1 MNLNLKNKKILYIG
15 HKFYGYEYEIINN
28 LQELGVTVDFF
39 DERASESFWYKLIL
53 KLKLKFLINFY
64 IIKYYNNIMNKTKN
78 IKYDYVFINR
88 LESIN
93 YNILSKIKIIHNSSI
108 YILYQWDSVE
118 GYKPN
123 TKLFELFDK
132 KFTFDSED
140 AQKYDNFK
148 LLPLFYID
156 IYKNIKN
163 NSIKYDMCFIGSG
176 HTDRYL
182 VIEKIKNSLGKD
194 KKIFTFYRLGSK
206 LTYLFRKIFDKR
218 MKKASYK
225 EFSFESLSQ
234 VQVVDYI
241 SKSNIV
247 IDIENSI
254 QSGLTMRTIEMLGAK
269 KKLVTTNKNIK
280 NYDFYHPNNIFV
292 IDRNNPV
299 IDKDFIEKPYI
310 ELDKEIYDKYY
321 IKNWLITIFDKE
333 GYLK

>member
-1 MNLNLKNKKILYIG
+1 MNLDLKNKKILYIG
-15 HKFYGYEYEIINN
+15 QKFFGYEQEIINN
-28 LQELGVTVDFF
+28 LQKLEATVDFF
-39 DERASESFWYKLIL
+39 DERPSNKFWYKLTL
-53 KLKLKFLINFY
+53 KLNLKNLLNGYINT
-64 IIKYYNNIMNKTKN
+64 YYNCIINKTRD
-78 IKYDYVFINR
+78 IKYDYIFINK

-93 YNILSKIKIIHNSSI
+93 YDILSKIKNIHNSSFF
-108 YILYQWDSVE
+108 ILYKWDSVKN
-118 GYKPN
+118 YKPD
-123 TKLFELFDK
+123 TKAFNLFDK

-176 HTDRYL
+176 HSDRYL
-182 VIEKIKNSLGKD
+182 LIKKIKKSLGKD
-194 KKIFTFYRLGSK
+194 NIFFTFFYLGSK

-241 SKSNIV
+241 SKSNII
-247 IDIENSI
+247 IDIEHPT
-254 QSGLTMRTIEMLGAK
+254 QTGLTMRTIEMLGAK
-269 KKLVTTNKNIK
+269 KKLVTTNKSIK
-280 NYDFYHPNNIFV
+280 KYDFYHSNNIFV
-292 IDRNNPV
+292 IDRNNPI

-310 ELDKEIYDKYY
+310 EVDKEIYDKYY
-321 IKNWLITIFDKE
+321 IRNWLIAIFDKE
-333 GYLK
+333 G